1 MSKNHLDTCS
11 HELSDDDFTDEEL
24 ALIYGTAV
32 GTTVS
37 CEDLYEENFIKETGA
52 YSHE

>member
-1 MSKNHLDTCS
+1 MSKNYLNTGS
-11 HELSDDDFTDEEL
+11 RELSDDDFTDEEL

-37 CEDLYEENFIKETGA
+37 CEDLHEESLIEKTGT
-52 YSHE
+52 YSHG

>member
-1 MSKNHLDTCS
+1 MGKNHLDTCS

-37 CEDLYEENFIKETGA
+37 CEDLYEEKLEETGA